1 MCIIVIK
8 CQVQIQKLLK
18 TMRLYSLIKCNLK
31 NFNRVESTMTEFV
44 SGINLLVQKSDLYVD
59 VEKCVLCLIGE
70 YII

>member
-1 MCIIVIK
+1 
-8 CQVQIQKLLK
+8 
-18 TMRLYSLIKCNLK
+18 
-31 NFNRVESTMTEFV
+31 MTEFV